1 MTEDIKL
8 THMTKTAGWAAKI
21 GPGTL
26 AQVLGNLPKF
36 HDENLLV
43 GVETSDD
50 AAIYKVNDELAL
62 IQTLDFFTP
71 VVDDP
76 YLFGQIAAANSLS
89 DVYAMGG
96 EPRTALNIV
105 GFPNCLDPKILG
117 RILEGGASKVLEAGA
132 ILAGGHSIQDDEPKY
147 GLSVTGF
154 VNPNK
159 IFKNYGSQPG
169 DVIIITKQVGS
180 GLINTAIKAEMAEKS
195 QIDEVVTVMTSLN
208 KKAKEVIENYPIS
221 ACTDITGFGLAG
233 HAMEMA
239 ASSKVTFEIDVN
251 KVPYI
256 DGALEMAKMGLVPA
270 GTYNNKDYISGDVE
284 SINIEECYLD
294 LMYDPQTSGG
304 LLITLAESEVENIM
318 KDFENKNMDTK
329 VAVIGRVLE
338 KQEKSIVLKSL

>member
-105 GFPNCLDPKILG
+105 GFPSCLDPKILG

-270 GTYNNKDYISGDVE
+270 VTYNNKDYISGDVE
-284 SINIEECYLD
+284 SCNIEECYLD

-304 LLITLAESEVENIM
+304 LLITLPEDEVENIM

>member
-180 GLINTAIKAEMAEKS
+180 GLIKAEMAEKS

-284 SINIEECYLD
+284 SCNIEECYLD

-338 KQEKSIVLKSL
+338 KQEKSIVLKNL